1 MSRRRILV
9 ITLIVASSSLAACA
23 DSVTAPGA
31 PMPTA
36 NTLKLVDEKAPAAC
50 RGGWVSSAGRCE

>member
-9 ITLIVASSSLAACA
+9 ITLIAASSSLAACA
-23 DSVTAPGA
+23 NSVTAPA
-31 PMPTA
+31 EPMLTA
-36 NTLKLVDEKAPAAC
+36 NTLKAVDGKAPTTC